1 MSTLQISRYKI
12 IRKLGAGG
20 MGDVYLAQD
29 GSLNRYVAVKIL
41 PRKHTQ
47 NAERLGRF
55 LREAQVASILN
66 HPNVLTIHEVGEQ
79 DGTHFIVTEYVDG
92 QTLGELLRYGG
103 FSVAEA
109 VRIAIGV
116 AEALAAA
123 HEYWIVHRDIKP
135 DNIMLRRDR
144 YVKVLDFGLAK
155 LSEPGELSDQFET
168 KPGALPGSVRYVSPE
183 RLRGEAADPRADL
196 FALGIV
202 MYEMIAEKGPFEGK
216 NIVDIIQSILRAE
229 PARLQVIRKDVPEEL
244 DLIVHKLLEK
254 DPADRYQTAKD
265 LLLDLND
272 LKSLLDYHE
281 TAKRLRERLKG
292 ERGTKSEMKNEE

>member
-1 MSTLQISRYKI
+1 VTTLQISRYKI

-29 GSLNRYVAVKIL
+29 TSLNRYVAVKIL
-41 PRKHTQ
+41 PRKHTA
-47 NAERLGRF
+47 NADRLGRF

-92 QTLGELLRYGG
+92 ETLSHIMGQGRIPI
-103 FSVAEA
+103 SEA
-109 VRIAIGV
+109 VRIAIGIL
-116 AEALAAA
+116 EALAAA

-196 FALGIV
+196 FSLGIV
-202 MYEMIAEKGPFEGK
+202 MFEMIAERGPFEGK

-229 PARLQVIRKDVPEEL
+229 PPSLQAIREDVPEEL
-244 DLIVHKLLEK
+244 DLIVRKLLEK
-254 DPADRYQTAKD
+254 DPAVRYQTAQDVLQD
-265 LLLDLND
+265 LTDLRQ
-272 LKSLLDYHE
+272 LLDYHE
-281 TAKRLRERLKG
+281 TARRLRERLKG
-292 ERGTKSEMKNEE
+292 KGEMTNDE